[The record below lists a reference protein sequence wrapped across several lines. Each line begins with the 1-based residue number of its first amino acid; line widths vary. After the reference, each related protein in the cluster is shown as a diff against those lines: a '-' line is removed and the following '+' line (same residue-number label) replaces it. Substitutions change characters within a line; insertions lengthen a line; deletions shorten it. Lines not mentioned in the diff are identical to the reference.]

1 MEKLI
6 AAEHLS
12 FHYTDEEGKPASPEI
27 LKDLTL
33 TLEAGSFVAVLG
45 HNGCGKSTLAKHM
58 NAILLPTGGK
68 MWIAG
73 IDTCDEEK
81 LNEIRQHVGMVFQN
95 PDNQW
100 QRSSK
105 KMWLSDRKIWG
116 YRRKPYGNGWTML

>member
-81 LNEIRQHVGMVFQN
+81 LYEIRQHVGMVFQN
-95 PDNQW
+95 PDNQIVATIVEEDVAFGPENLGLPPE
-100 QRSSK
+100 S
-105 KMWLSDRKIWG
+105 
-116 YRRKPYGNGWTML
+116 